1 MTSLKVGKKKYYLPH
16 IFSFSSDSIT
26 LVFKFLVLAK
36 NIIFNLGYGRRERK
50 LLKNNEWKIKLT
62 FNHITTIKKKII
74 LGINEFY

>member
-50 LLKNNEWKIKLT
+50 LLKNSE
-62 FNHITTIKKKII
+62 
-74 LGINEFY
+74 